1 MNTMRFTGVEYF
13 GTSTHFSQVL
23 SHLQIEPPAN
33 GDPMCQASGEAIVEG
48 DTVTPYLSR
57 PAGHSNYT
65 VDQYRCSDDCKHLIS
80 LLTPGVGE
88 LIVDGRRGQGRI
100 SGHNPDT
107 LTASGDTQTALLHA
121 DRDSSAATSEPRS
134 AGRVNDE

>member
-33 GDPMCQASGEAIVEG
+33 GDPMCQACGEAIVEG

-57 PAGHSNYT
+57 PAGHSKYI
-65 VDQYRCSDDCKHLIS
+65 VDQCRCSHDSKGLIS
-80 LLTPGVGE
+80 LFTLGVGE
-88 LIVDGRRGQGRI
+88 LVVDGCIEQGRNT
-100 SGHNPDT
+100 GRNPDT